1 MSFQFLK
8 CAANPIQL
16 EVLVLAEGFDLSDA
30 TLEWLLEPD
39 NPSVRLNT
47 LRCLLDRPQ
56 QDRDVVRSAA
66 AINVS
71 PPVKTILELQEPGGH
86 WAPQKSFYTGKY
98 KSTVWTL
105 LVLAELGADAR
116 DERIQAAC
124 EFILENAQHCASG
137 GFSQQGGLNG
147 GQAIDVIPCL
157 TGNMLWVLVRFG
169 YLDDP
174 RVQSA
179 IDWIVR
185 YQRFDDGEAEAPSG
199 WPYDNWEICWG
210 RHTCHM
216 GVVKT
221 LKAFSEIPPKK
232 RSKAIRQ
239 TMERAAE
246 FMLIHHIFKRS
257 HNLSRVSKPAWKK
270 FGFPLMYQTDVLE
283 ILNLLLDLGYRDPR
297 MAEAVEL
304 VREKQCEDGRWKLEN
319 CYSTLLPIE
328 QKGEASKWV
337 TMNALRSLRRGHA
350 ISEFAGSH

>member
-1 MSFQFLK
+1 
-8 CAANPIQL
+8 L
-16 EVLVLAEGFDLSDA
+16 EVLVLAEGFDISEA

-47 LRCLLDRPQ
+47 LRFLLDRSEHDP
-56 QDRDVVRSAA
+56 DVLQSAGT
-66 AINVS
+66 INVS
-71 PPVKTILELQEPGGH
+71 PPVKTILDLQEPGGH
-86 WAPQKSFYTGKY
+86 WAPEKSFYTGKY

-116 DERIQAAC
+116 AERIQAAC
-124 EFILENAQHCASG
+124 EFILENAQHHASG
-137 GFSQQGGLNG
+137 GFSQQGGRNG
-147 GQAIDVIPCL
+147 GQVSDIIPCL
-157 TGNMLWVLVRFG
+157 TGNMLWVFVRFG

-185 YQRFDDGEAEAPSG
+185 YQRCDDGEGKVPSG
-199 WPYDNWEICWG
+199 WPYDNWEICRG

-221 LKAFSEIPPKK
+221 LKAFAGFPKEK

-239 TMERAAE
+239 TIGRAAE

-257 HNLSRVSKPAWKK
+257 HNLARVSKPGWKK

-283 ILNLLLDLGYRDPR
+283 ILNLQLDLGHRDPR
-297 MAEAVEL
+297 MAVAVEL
-304 VREKQCEDGRWKLEN
+304 VRAKQCDDDRWKLEY
-319 CYSTLLPIE
+319 CYTTLVPVE
-328 QKGEASKWV
+328 KKRGGE
-337 TMNALRSLRRGHA
+337 
-350 ISEFAGSH
+350 